1 MVDEGKNLAER
12 EKNETISH
20 NGFNENYEI
29 NDETNIIRLGSH
41 TPVKQR
47 N

>member
-29 NDETNIIRLGSH
+29 NDETNIIRLRSH
-41 TPVKQR
+41 TPVKL
-47 N
+47 